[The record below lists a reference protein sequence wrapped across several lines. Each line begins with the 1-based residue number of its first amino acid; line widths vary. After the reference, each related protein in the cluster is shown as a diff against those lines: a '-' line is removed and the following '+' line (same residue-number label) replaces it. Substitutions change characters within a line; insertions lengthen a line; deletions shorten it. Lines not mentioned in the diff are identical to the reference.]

1 MSFLWYLLI
10 FFLKFA
16 FIKLQT
22 ADVNHTSSI
31 NETAFLIDFD
41 HPQITILGA
50 LTNYEHVKILN
61 DNTNQMYRTA
71 FNQEIYLSSQS
82 FILDS
87 NPLLIAMKLCEI
99 GNVSNAKA
107 IIAGRGLDENDLT
120 LTAISYVSDFYHIP
134 VLTIASRENLF
145 SDKAFY
151 NFIVRLVPPYLYE
164 ADAWFSIIRKLKY
177 TKVVLIYSQD
187 EEGRMVGSR
196 FQMLTEDSEIHIE
209 RMEEYESNAN
219 FTSLISNLTYEDRL
233 LARVFIIHTRIE
245 DTDELLS
252 VIVRLQHLE
261 NFVWIINERAIIS
274 NSTAL
279 FDGLIGV
286 RLHNSFNEENLLI
299 DATKLLANAFNK
311 FTDYSS
317 AFWTSKTAAINC
329 LSTDAWTYG
338 IDFYRELLNTSVVN
352 GITGNIEFNEEGDR
366 IESLYDIVNVQD
378 GQLKTVGHYRTNT
391 IDKTE
396 LKVDEDQIIW
406 PNRRHRKPDGIRTRR
421 NVSVVTI
428 AEKPFIFTRSGN
440 DCDPATE
447 VVCPRKRL
455 NDSTNEEYEY
465 FCCRGYCIDLLQE
478 LSKNLSFVYTLHLVA
493 DNKYGSYEKEG
504 DDKHKRWD
512 GMIGELVNYQAD
524 MIIAPLTIS
533 PERAEDIEFTKP
545 FKYQGITIL
554 VRKSTSTSNLASFLQ
569 PFKEALWM
577 MVLLSVHVVAVVLYL
592 LDRFS
597 PFGRFRFSSQQKSER
612 GNGPVIEVNTEED
625 ALNLSRALWFT
636 WGILLNSGIGE
647 GTPRSFSARVLGMVW
662 AGFAMIMVAS
672 YTANLAAFLVLDRPE
687 ASISGIN
694 DARLRNPQDGFTYAT
709 VKGSSVDMYF
719 KRQVELSTMYR
730 TMESKNY
737 LTAEDAITDLRDGKL
752 KAFIWDSP
760 RLEYEAA
767 QDCDL
772 VTAGELFGRSSYG
785 IALRKKD
792 AWINPLSHT
801 ILSFHEKGF
810 METLD
815 NAWIFSK
822 GMKQC
827 SDRSSS
833 PATLGVNNML
843 GVFLL
848 VAGGIFAGFFLLA
861 IEIAFKRRKER
872 RENEMEVSRNA
883 LLHWRKKIEKRKQR
897 SIIYESDNQ
906 QQPSVDTDLL
916 NEAPSN
922 RMDRHKL
929 SNMTNNRAKSHQ
941 SHTRLL
947 HSIEHPPR
955 RRYHTLDNAT
965 LDQFNFICVPL
976 HPEEERIN
984 LSSSYSNLNKT
995 STNDISISKP
1005 TRLSSPTRR
1014 VHFKFN
1020 EKDKNRSMN
1029 NQHVRSS
1036 DDVRFPKSCSIH
1048 RVEFRIPIHKDINP
1062 WLNIDCSSTP
1072 TKARTITS
1080 NRIDINYI
1088 SNNNTNNKIYPHDRV
1103 LLINSPTLPT
1113 IDSEKEQTHWY
1124 KEMYCKIH
1132 KIPENPKDVVLVKLP
1147 PTLSRYRE
1155 YHQQSDKQSNPYKP
1169 TYTFPEELNRN
1180 FERMENYMRAAASQN
1195 IDDDYKNISSS
1206 SARKTTTSITDHK
1219 TITKRN
1225 IPQVIRF
1232 DDQLSS
1238 PTITVSSN
1246 GRVKSNNDAS
1256 ASSTMAS
1263 SRTNTNYNRTP
1274 SSTADDEQKSIYKRI
1289 LRGGEIP
1296 SAGLQKLSTSNRVL
1310 SSSINHPL
1318 IPNKYSKLS
1327 TKLFAYYSL
1336 HWEQKQTNRSNNNMT
1351 DSDMRFEINSCLY
1364 FQNTNNNEDN
1374 DDESEQIRED
1384 GCGCIITYRTHIHP
1398 THNLQIYDFDYT
1410 KNFIIA
1416 SNDVYSNSK
1425 RDYFYVYL

>member
-1 MSFLWYLLI
+1 MSFLWYLFI
-10 FFLKFA
+10 FFLKLA
-16 FIKLQT
+16 LIKLQT
-22 ADVNHTSSI
+22 ADANHTSSI
-31 NETAFLIDFD
+31 NETTFLIDFD

-50 LTNYEHVKILN
+50 LTNYEHIKILN

-286 RLHNSFNEENLLI
+286 RLHSSFNEENLLI

-317 AFWTSKTAAINC
+317 AFWTSKTTAINC

-391 IDKTE
+391 STCYTSAMCRQIIDKTE
-396 LKVDEDQIIW
+396 LKLDEDQIIW
-406 PNRRHRKPDGIRTRR
+406 PNRSHRKPDGMRTRR

-440 DCDPATE
+440 NCNLATE

-455 NDSTNEEYEY
+455 NDSTKEEYEY

-512 GMIGELVNYQAD
+512 GMIGELINYQAD

-612 GNGPVIEVNTEED
+612 GNGPAIEVNPEED

-815 NAWIFSK
+815 NQWIFSK

-929 SNMTNNRAKSHQ
+929 SNMTNN
-941 SHTRLL
+941 
-947 HSIEHPPR
+947 
-955 RRYHTLDNAT
+955 
-965 LDQFNFICVPL
+965 
-976 HPEEERIN
+976 
-984 LSSSYSNLNKT
+984 
-995 STNDISISKP
+995 
-1005 TRLSSPTRR
+1005 
-1014 VHFKFN
+1014 
-1020 EKDKNRSMN
+1020 
-1029 NQHVRSS
+1029 
-1036 DDVRFPKSCSIH
+1036 
-1048 RVEFRIPIHKDINP
+1048 
-1062 WLNIDCSSTP
+1062 
-1072 TKARTITS
+1072 
-1080 NRIDINYI
+1080 
-1088 SNNNTNNKIYPHDRV
+1088 
-1103 LLINSPTLPT
+1103 
-1113 IDSEKEQTHWY
+1113 
-1124 KEMYCKIH
+1124 
-1132 KIPENPKDVVLVKLP
+1132 
-1147 PTLSRYRE
+1147 
-1155 YHQQSDKQSNPYKP
+1155 
-1169 TYTFPEELNRN
+1169 
-1180 FERMENYMRAAASQN
+1180 
-1195 IDDDYKNISSS
+1195 
-1206 SARKTTTSITDHK
+1206 TTSI
-1219 TITKRN
+1219 
-1225 IPQVIRF
+1225 
-1232 DDQLSS
+1232 
-1238 PTITVSSN
+1238 
-1246 GRVKSNNDAS
+1246 
-1256 ASSTMAS
+1256 
-1263 SRTNTNYNRTP
+1263 NY
-1274 SSTADDEQKSIYKRI
+1274 
-1289 LRGGEIP
+1289 
-1296 SAGLQKLSTSNRVL
+1296 
-1310 SSSINHPL
+1310 
-1318 IPNKYSKLS
+1318 
-1327 TKLFAYYSL
+1327 
-1336 HWEQKQTNRSNNNMT
+1336 
-1351 DSDMRFEINSCLY
+1351 
-1364 FQNTNNNEDN
+1364 
-1374 DDESEQIRED
+1374 
-1384 GCGCIITYRTHIHP
+1384 
-1398 THNLQIYDFDYT
+1398 
-1410 KNFIIA
+1410 
-1416 SNDVYSNSK
+1416 
-1425 RDYFYVYL
+1425 

>member
-1 MSFLWYLLI
+1 MSFLWYLFI
-10 FFLKFA
+10 FFLKLA
-16 FIKLQT
+16 LIKLQT
-22 ADVNHTSSI
+22 ADANHTSSI
-31 NETAFLIDFD
+31 NETTFLIDFD

-50 LTNYEHVKILN
+50 LTNYEHIKILN

-286 RLHNSFNEENLLI
+286 RLHSSFNEENLLI

-317 AFWTSKTAAINC
+317 AFWTSKTTAINC

-396 LKVDEDQIIW
+396 LKLDEDQIIW
-406 PNRRHRKPDGIRTRR
+406 PNRSHRKPDGMRTRR

-440 DCDPATE
+440 NCNLATE

-455 NDSTNEEYEY
+455 NDSTKEEYEY

-512 GMIGELVNYQAD
+512 GMIGELINYQAD

-577 MVLLSVHVVAVVLYL
+577 MKK
-592 LDRFS
+592 F
-597 PFGRFRFSSQQKSER
+597 QKVR
-612 GNGPVIEVNTEED
+612 NT
-625 ALNLSRALWFT
+625 AKYIIVSL
-636 WGILLNSGIGE
+636 I
-647 GTPRSFSARVLGMVW
+647 
-662 AGFAMIMVAS
+662 
-672 YTANLAAFLVLDRPE
+672 
-687 ASISGIN
+687 
-694 DARLRNPQDGFTYAT
+694 
-709 VKGSSVDMYF
+709 
-719 KRQVELSTMYR
+719 ELSTMYR

-815 NAWIFSK
+815 NQWIFSK

-929 SNMTNNRAKSHQ
+929 SNMTNNTTKSHQ
-941 SHTRLL
+941 SHTHLL
-947 HSIEHPPR
+947 HSIEHRPR

-976 HPEEERIN
+976 HPEEARIN

-1005 TRLSSPTRR
+1005 TGLSSPTRR

-1036 DDVRFPKSCSIH
+1036 DDVRFPKNCSTH

-1062 WLNIDCSSTP
+1062 WLNIGCLSTP

-1080 NRIDINYI
+1080 KKIDINYF
-1088 SNNNTNNKIYPHDRV
+1088 SNDNTNNKIYPHDRV

-1113 IDSEKEQTHWY
+1113 IDSEKEQTNWY

-1132 KIPENPKDVVLVKLP
+1132 KIPENPKDVILVKLP
-1147 PTLSRYRE
+1147 STLSRYRE
-1155 YHQQSDKQSNPYKP
+1155 YNQQRDKQSNPYKP
-1169 TYTFPEELNRN
+1169 TYTFPAEFDGN
-1180 FERMENYMRAAASQN
+1180 FERMENYMRTAASQN
-1195 IDDDYKNISSS
+1195 IDDEYKNISSS
-1206 SARKTTTSITDHK
+1206 SARKPTASVTDH
-1219 TITKRN
+1219 TAITKRN
-1225 IPQVIRF
+1225 RQQIIRF

-1238 PTITVSSN
+1238 PTTTVSFN
-1246 GRVKSNNDAS
+1246 DRVKSNNDTS

-1263 SRTNTNYNRTP
+1263 SRTNTNYNQTP

-1289 LRGGEIP
+1289 LCGGEIP
-1296 SAGLQKLSTSNRVL
+1296 SAGLQKLSTSNRVP

-1318 IPNKYSKLS
+1318 IPDNHSKLL

-1336 HWEQKQTNRSNNNMT
+1336 HWEQKQTNRSNNNIT

-1364 FQNTNNNEDN
+1364 FQNTNNNEDS

-1384 GCGCIITYRTHIHP
+1384 GCGYVITYRPRIHP
-1398 THNLQIYDFDYT
+1398 THNLQIYDFNYT
-1410 KNFIIA
+1410 KNFVITP
-1416 SNDVYSNSK
+1416 NDVYSNSK
-1425 RDYFYVYL
+1425 TDYFYFY